1 MLEVVLLLDRF
12 LSVGLDVLR
21 FLEGLLSQSLQLFGV
36 PRFDVIDE
44 ALLVVDSLPEF
55 GYLLRELKL

>member
-1 MLEVVLLLDRF
+1 MLLLDRF